1 MSGKYWYIRTRPLL
15 PIVRAAS
22 WSWASSGFLPLLF
35 LKNHRMFRSVALGIF
50 STFFEQRSRNY
61 SSDVEFELSRCF
73 TVLFALSKA
82 TVTENFIFHNL
93 KLKFEFDANKTAQ
106 IGRRSECFDCKLKN
120 ITKKYSFEKK
130 GFFFLI
136 YSPHLISSNNGYVVI
151 FWFKLFAWTHFETVS
166 EASYLT
172 PLRM

>member
-1 MSGKYWYIRTRPLL
+1 
-15 PIVRAAS
+15 
-22 WSWASSGFLPLLF
+22 
-35 LKNHRMFRSVALGIF
+35 MFRSVALGIF

-120 ITKKYSFEKK
+120 IPKKNIVLKK
-130 GFFFLI
+130 R
-136 YSPHLISSNNGYVVI
+136 I
-151 FWFKLFAWTHFETVS
+151 FSKLFPTRN
-166 EASYLT
+166 LK
-172 PLRM
+172 